1 MATDTTR
8 QTSPGRTEPAE
19 IKAIPARHPWR
30 WVATGVVLVLV
41 AMLVNSLL
49 TNPRYRWE
57 IVAKYLFDGTVLHGL
72 LLTLEFTA
80 IAMAIGIALGVVLA
94 VMRGSPNRVLSWTSG
109 AYIWFFRGTPLLVQ
123 LIFWF
128 NLSALYPVIGLG
140 VPFGPMFATLDANVL
155 ITPFIAGVLG
165 LALNEG
171 AYMAEIVRA
180 GIMSIPKGQ
189 IEAASSLGMS
199 RGMTM
204 RKIILPQAMRVII
217 PPTGNNTIAMLKT
230 SSLISMLAIPELL
243 YSVQVIYG
251 RNFQTIPLLIVASIW
266 YLLATSILTALQT
279 RVERRFSSGSDT
291 AASYGSR
298 LRRNLFSRRR
308 TVSEEAR

>member
-1 MATDTTR
+1 MATDITR
-8 QTSPGRTEPAE
+8 HASPGRAEAAE

-30 WVATGVVLVLV
+30 WVATGFVLLLV
-41 AMLVNSLL
+41 ALVVVSLF

-80 IAMAIGIALGVVLA
+80 IAMTIGVVLGVVLA

-128 NLSALYPVIGLG
+128 NLSALYPTIDLG
-140 VPFGPMFATLDANVL
+140 VPFGPAFATLDANVL

-189 IEAASSLGMS
+189 LEAASSLGMP

-251 RNFQTIPLLIVASIW
+251 RNFQTIPLLLVASIW
-266 YLLATSILTALQT
+266 YLLATSILTTLQT
-279 RVERRFSSGSDT
+279 RIERRFSSGADPRD
-291 AASYGSR
+291 SYGSR
-298 LRRNLFSRRR
+298 LRHNLFSRRQ
-308 TVSEEAR
+308 TVKEAQ

>member
-1 MATDTTR
+1 MATDITR
-8 QTSPGRTEPAE
+8 HASPEHAEVAE

-30 WVATGVVLVLV
+30 WVATGFVLLLV
-41 AMLVNSLL
+41 ALVVVSLF

-80 IAMAIGIALGVVLA
+80 IAMTIGVVLGVVLA

-128 NLSALYPVIGLG
+128 NLSALYPTIDLG
-140 VPFGPMFATLDANVL
+140 VPFGPTFATLDANVL

-189 IEAASSLGMS
+189 LEAASSLGMP

-251 RNFQTIPLLIVASIW
+251 RNFQTIPLLLVASIW
-266 YLLATSILTALQT
+266 YLLATSILTTLQT
-279 RVERRFSSGSDT
+279 RIERRFSSGADPRD
-291 AASYGSR
+291 SYGSR
-298 LRRNLFSRRR
+298 LRHNLFSRRQ
-308 TVSEEAR
+308 TVKEAQ

>member
-1 MATDTTR
+1 
-8 QTSPGRTEPAE
+8 
-19 IKAIPARHPWR
+19 
-30 WVATGVVLVLV
+30 VLVLL
-41 AMLVNSLL
+41 AMLVLSLF

-57 IVAKYLFDGTVLHGL
+57 IVARYLFEGTVLHGL

-80 IAMAIGIALGVVLA
+80 IAMTIGVALGVLLA

-128 NLSALYPVIGLG
+128 NLSALYPTIEIG
-140 VPFGPMFATLDANVL
+140 VPYGPTFASLDANVL

-189 IEAASSLGMS
+189 IEAASSLGMT

-204 RKIILPQAMRVII
+204 RRIILPQAMRVII

-243 YSVQVIYG
+243 YSVQIIYG
-251 RNFQTIPLLIVASIW
+251 RNFQTIPLLLVASIW
-266 YLLATSILTALQT
+266 YLLATSILTAVQT
-279 RVERRFSSGSDT
+279 RIERHFSAGADP
-291 AASYGSR
+291 AVSYRAR
-298 LRRNLFSRRR
+298 LRRNLTSRRQAVPAAVHGQADHGQEDR
-308 TVSEEAR
+308 